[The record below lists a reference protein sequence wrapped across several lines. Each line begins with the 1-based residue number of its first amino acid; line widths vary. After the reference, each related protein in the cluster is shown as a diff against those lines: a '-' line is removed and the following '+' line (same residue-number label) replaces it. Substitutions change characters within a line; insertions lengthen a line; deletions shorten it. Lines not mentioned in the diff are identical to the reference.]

1 MSDRAI
7 FKHEAYLMMAAV
19 QSVFSKDPSAAVG
32 AVLLDR
38 NGVVKATGYNG
49 FARGVGDDPDR
60 YADRETK
67 LMLARH
73 AEANCLSFAGES
85 ARGGTL
91 YSTAA
96 PCAHCASAIV
106 QAQVKTVVYPE
117 PTPAFAERWADS
129 LHWATVQFSEAGVE
143 VVKVQMDVT
152 AFQDSITQQRG
163 LFFPLSRVV
172 VKRLW
177 MTTHSFPTQFQG
189 FTDDMRPVYIRYRE
203 STLRMEVEN
212 KVLYEGD
219 PPDWVDSDGLIVY
232 PAVREALYGVAV
244 LPSTPDPPQPAPLY
258 IIKLDN

>member
-19 QSVFSKDPSAAVG
+19 QSVFSKDPSTAVG

-73 AEANCLSFAGES
+73 AEANCLSFAG
-85 ARGGTL
+85 ADAQGGTL

-143 VVKVQMDVT
+143 VVKVQMDVA
-152 AFQDSITQQRG
+152 AFQDTITQRRG

-177 MTTHSFPTQFQG
+177 MTCEACPTQYEGETLTGQ
-189 FTDDMRPVYIRYRE
+189 DVYIRYRWG
-203 STLRMEVEN
+203 TLRLDLDEVT
-212 KVLYEGD
+212 VYEQEIGD
-219 PPDWVDSDGLIVY
+219 EFHG
-232 PAVREALYGVAV
+232 ALDYDEMRTALHGVAV
-244 LPSTPDPPQPAPLY
+244 LPPAPDQPQPAPLC